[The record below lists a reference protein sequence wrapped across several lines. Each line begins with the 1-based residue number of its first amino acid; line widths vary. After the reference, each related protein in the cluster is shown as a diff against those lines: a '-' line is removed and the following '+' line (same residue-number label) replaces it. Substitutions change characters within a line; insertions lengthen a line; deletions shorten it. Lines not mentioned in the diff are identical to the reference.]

1 MLISGGCLLMVTDK
15 ANFLVESLREEGI
28 EAAVIG
34 RIKEGNDRLV
44 KNNDELRFLEPSQS
58 DELYKVI

>member
-1 MLISGGCLLMVTDK
+1 MLISGGCMLMVTDK

-34 RIKEGNDRLV
+34 RIK
-44 KNNDELRFLEPSQS
+44 
-58 DELYKVI
+58 KVMTGLL

>member
-1 MLISGGCLLMVTDK
+1 MVTDK